1 MSEKQLKNLCDI
13 FNDKLIFRI
22 PDFQRGYSWEEAQLQ
37 DLWEDIQFLQ
47 KEKSHYTG
55 MITVQKVDWKSCIA
69 EKWQEDFWLKD
80 LEFAPCYV
88 VDGQQRLTTILILIK
103 ELLNTL
109 QEGEKFISKKKKHW
123 EDIFFYEKED
133 ADDPN
138 TKFSYRFGY
147 EKDNPS
153 DEYFKTKIL
162 GNISTK
168 AINEPDTLYT
178 KNLLEAKKFF
188 EEKLK
193 NLPHGE
199 RETIFKKVVQGL
211 KFNYYEIK
219 DAAEIHVTFET
230 MNNRGKRLSNLE
242 LLKNRLI
249 YLSTLIKD
257 SDNLRK
263 GINDVWATIYKEFG
277 DEKLKK
283 VDEDNFLKEHWI
295 MYFEYDRSISDP
307 AKVFLLNKK
316 FTAKNIN
323 SNDLKQED
331 IFEYIRSLQESII
344 QWAKIIKAY
353 HEDENVKLWLDK
365 LNRLHWRSFR
375 PLAMAVLLKEKD
387 SNKIVEFLKAC
398 ERFNFLIIEISE
410 RYSNV
415 NNSSFY
421 ALTKNYYKGDKG
433 LEDVIAEIEKYIY
446 DEKEGLL
453 DVKRFCNTIEKNYE
467 KGEGFYSLKG
477 LKYFL
482 YEYELFLQ
490 EKTKSPKK
498 LLDYEMYSAKNSE
511 DITIEHIFP
520 QSSNFIPYWKK
531 YFKTKD
537 SSIYLNSR
545 GNLLLLSRKKNSLL
559 SNTSFKDK
567 KKGELSYTTG
577 SQSEIEVAL
586 YSDWTKETIVERGK
600 KMLGFLQERWE
611 VTLNEE
617 QIEKLL
623 TNKNKKK

>member
-1 MSEKQLKNLCDI
+1 MTEKELKNLQNI
-13 FNDKLIFRI
+13 FNDRLIFRI

-47 KEKSHYTG
+47 KDKSHYTG
-55 MITVQKVDWKSCIA
+55 MITVQKLDWISCIA
-69 EKWQEDFWLKD
+69 EKWQEDSWLNGSG
-80 LEFAPCYV
+80 FTPCYV

-109 QEGEKFISKKKKHW
+109 QEGEEFNSRKKKYW
-123 EDIFFYEKED
+123 ENIFFYEKKD
-133 ADDPN
+133 ADDPD

-193 NLPHGE
+193 DLSLE
-199 RETIFKKVVQGL
+199 KRETIFEKVVQGL
-211 KFNYYEIK
+211 KFNYYEIE
-219 DAAEIHVTFET
+219 DVAEIHVTFET

-257 SDNLRK
+257 SDDLRK

-307 AKVFLLNKK
+307 AKVFLLNTK

-323 SNDLKQED
+323 SNELKKED
-331 IFEYIRSLQESII
+331 IFEYIYSLQKSII
-344 QWAKIIKAY
+344 QWAKIIKAE
-353 HEDENVKLWLDK
+353 HEDADVKLWLDK

-387 SNKIVEFLKAC
+387 SSKIVEFLKAC

-433 LEDVIAEIEKYIY
+433 LEDVIAEIKKCIY

-453 DVKRFCNTIEKNYE
+453 DVKRFCNTIEE
-467 KGEGFYSLKG
+467 KYIKEQGFYSWKG

-490 EKTKSPKK
+490 EKAKSPKT
-498 LLDYEMYSAKNSE
+498 LLPYEMYSAKNSG

-520 QSSNFIPYWKK
+520 QSSNDIPYWKK
-531 YFKTKD
+531 NFKTED
-537 SSIYLNSR
+537 SSIYLNSL
-545 GNLLLLSRKKNSLL
+545 GNLLLLSREKNSSL
-559 SNTSFKDK
+559 SNKSFEEK
-567 KKGELSYTTG
+567 KKGEELSYLTG

-586 YSDWTKETIVERGK
+586 YSDWTKETIVARGK
-600 KMLGFLQERWE
+600 KMLKFLQERWN

-623 TNKNKKK
+623 TNKKK

>member
-13 FNDKLIFRI
+13 FNDRLIFRI

-47 KEKSHYTG
+47 EEKPHYTG
-55 MITVQKVDWKSCIA
+55 MITVQKLDWKSCTA
-69 EKWQEDFWLKD
+69 EKWQKDFWLKD
-80 LEFAPCYV
+80 LKFTPCYV

-162 GNISTK
+162 GNHSTK
-168 AINEPDTLYT
+168 AINEPETLYT

-188 EEKLK
+188 EEQLK
-193 NLPHGE
+193 DRSHE
-199 RETIFKKVVQGL
+199 KRETIFKKVVHGL
-211 KFNYYEIK
+211 KFNYYEIA
-219 DAAEIHVTFET
+219 DASEIHVTFET

-257 SDNLRK
+257 SDDLRRD
-263 GINDVWATIYKEFG
+263 INNVWATIYEEFG
-277 DEKLKK
+277 DKELKK
-283 VDEDNFLKEHWI
+283 VDEDDFLKEHWI
-295 MYFEYDRSISDP
+295 MYFEYDRSIADP

-323 SNDLKQED
+323 SNVLTKED
-331 IFEYIRSLQESII
+331 IFEYIHSLQKSII
-344 QWAKIIKAY
+344 QWAKIIKAE
-353 HEDENVKLWLDK
+353 HEDADVKLWLDK

-421 ALTKNYYKGDKG
+421 ALTKNYYKGKID
-433 LEDVIAEIEKYIY
+433 LEEVKAEIKKCIY

-467 KGEGFYSLKG
+467 KEEGFYSWKG

-482 YEYELFLQ
+482 YEYELSLQ
-490 EKTKSPKK
+490 EEAKSPK
-498 LLDYEMYSAKNSE
+498 LLLQYEAYSVKNSGN
-511 DITIEHIFP
+511 ITIEHIFP
-520 QSSNFIPYWKK
+520 QTSSDIPYWEKR
-531 YFKTKD
+531 FKTKD
-537 SSIYLNSR
+537 SSIYLNSL
-545 GNLLLLSRKKNSLL
+545 GNLLLLSRNKNSSLSNKNFEEKKNGD
-559 SNTSFKDK
+559 F
-567 KKGELSYTTG
+567 SYITG
-577 SQSEIEVAL
+577 SQSEIEVAR

-600 KMLGFLQERWE
+600 KMLGFLQERWK

>member
-13 FNDKLIFRI
+13 FNDRLIFRI

-37 DLWEDIQFLQ
+37 DLWEDIQLLQ
-47 KEKSHYTG
+47 EEKNHYTG
-55 MITVQKVDWKSCIA
+55 MITVQKLDWKSCIA
-69 EKWQEDFWLKD
+69 DKWQEDEWLQD

-109 QEGEKFISKKKKHW
+109 QEGEKFISTKKKHW
-123 EDIFFYEKED
+123 EDIFFYKKED
-133 ADDPN
+133 PDEPN

-162 GNISTK
+162 GNSSTK
-168 AINEPDTLYT
+168 AINEPETLYT

-188 EEKLK
+188 EENLK
-193 NLPHGE
+193 DLLHEE
-199 RETIFKKVVQGL
+199 RETIFRKVVQGL

-219 DAAEIHVTFET
+219 DVAEIHVTFET

-307 AKVFLLNKK
+307 AKVFLLNEK
-316 FTAKNIN
+316 FTAKNILLET
-323 SNDLKQED
+323 LKKGEISD
-331 IFEYIRSLQESII
+331 YICSLQKSIT
-344 QWAKIIKAY
+344 QWAKIIKAE
-353 HEDENVKLWLDK
+353 HEDADVKLWLDK

-375 PLAMAVLLKEKD
+375 PLAMAVLLKEED

-398 ERFNFLIIEISE
+398 EKFNFLIIEISE

-421 ALTKNYYKGDKG
+421 ALTKNYYKGKID
-433 LEDVIAEIEKYIY
+433 LEEVKAEIEKYIY

-453 DVKRFCNTIEKNYE
+453 DVKRFCNTIEE
-467 KGEGFYSLKG
+467 KYIKEQGFYSWKG

-490 EKTKSPKK
+490 EKAKSPKT
-498 LLDYEMYSAKNSE
+498 LLPYEMYSAKNSG

-520 QSSNFIPYWKK
+520 QSSNDIPYWKK
-531 YFKTKD
+531 NFKTED
-537 SSIYLNSR
+537 SSIYLNSL
-545 GNLLLLSRKKNSLL
+545 GNLLLLSREKNSSLSNKSFEEKKNGD
-559 SNTSFKDK
+559 F
-567 KKGELSYTTG
+567 SYITG
-577 SQSEIEVAL
+577 SQSEIEVAR

>member
-1 MSEKQLKNLCDI
+1 MSENKLKNLCEI

-55 MITVQKVDWKSCIA
+55 MITVQKLDWKRCIA
-69 EKWQEDFWLKD
+69 EKWQEDEWLKD

-109 QEGEKFISKKKKHW
+109 QEGEKFISTKKKHW
-123 EDIFFYEKED
+123 EDIFFYKKED
-133 ADDPN
+133 PDEPN

-168 AINEPDTLYT
+168 AINEPETLYT

-193 NLPHGE
+193 DLLHEE
-199 RETIFKKVVQGL
+199 RATIFRKVVQGL

-219 DAAEIHVTFET
+219 DTTEIHVTFET

-307 AKVFLLNKK
+307 AKVFLLNEK

-323 SNDLKQED
+323 SNTLTEKD
-331 IFEYIRSLQESII
+331 IFDYIRSLQESIT
-344 QWAKIIKAY
+344 QWAKIIKAE
-353 HEDENVKLWLDK
+353 HEDEDVKLWLDK

-398 ERFNFLIIEISE
+398 EKFNFLIIEISE

-467 KGEGFYSLKG
+467 KEEGFYSWKG

-490 EKTKSPKK
+490 EKAKSPKL
-498 LLDYEMYSAKNSE
+498 LLDYEMYSAKNSG

-520 QSSNFIPYWKK
+520 QSPNDNYWKK
-531 YFKTKD
+531 NFKTED
-537 SSIYLNSR
+537 SSIYLNSL
-545 GNLLLLSRKKNSLL
+545 GNLLLLSREKNSSLSNNSFEEKKN
-559 SNTSFKDK
+559 
-567 KKGELSYTTG
+567 GELSYTTG
-577 SQSEIEVAL
+577 SQSEIEVAR

-600 KMLGFLQERWE
+600 KMLGFLQERWN